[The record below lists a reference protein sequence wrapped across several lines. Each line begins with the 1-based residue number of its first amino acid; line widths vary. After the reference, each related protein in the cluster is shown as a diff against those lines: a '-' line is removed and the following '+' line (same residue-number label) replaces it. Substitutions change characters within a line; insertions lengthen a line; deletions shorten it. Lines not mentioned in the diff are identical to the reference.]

1 MKRKTGIYK
10 IKNLI
15 NNKVYIGSSVDID
28 KRWKLHKDS
37 LIQNKHHSIL
47 LQRSFNK
54 HGKDNFIYD
63 IIEECEKEILIE
75 REQYWIDTLD
85 SYNNGYNILPKA
97 GSCLGN
103 KVSDETKRKMSII
116 KLGSNNPN
124 YGKNHSYETKRKMK
138 NKLEGENNPATNL
151 TNNVVNDIRDLY
163 LKGKKISD
171 LIEIFNVKELTLRRI
186 VNNKTWKDEK
196 YNILLTKHKN
206 KIF

>member
-1 MKRKTGIYK
+1 
-10 IKNLI
+10 
-15 NNKVYIGSSVDID
+15 
-28 KRWKLHKDS
+28 
-37 LIQNKHHSIL
+37 
-47 LQRSFNK
+47 
-54 HGKDNFIYD
+54 
-63 IIEECEKEILIE
+63 
-75 REQYWIDTLD
+75 
-85 SYNNGYNILPKA
+85 
-97 GSCLGN
+97 
-103 KVSDETKRKMSII
+103 MSII

-151 TNNVVNDIRDLY
+151 TNNVINDIRDLY